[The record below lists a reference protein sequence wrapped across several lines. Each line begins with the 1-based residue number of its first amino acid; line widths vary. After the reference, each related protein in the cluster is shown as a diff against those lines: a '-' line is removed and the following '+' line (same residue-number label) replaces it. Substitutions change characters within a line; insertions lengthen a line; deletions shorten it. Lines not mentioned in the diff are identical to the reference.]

1 MFKVQN
7 LLYLLIWIFNI
18 FTFILAKRIDDI
30 YIDDIYIDDIYINDK
45 KNYYKHKDMISFIL
59 KIIPLF
65 MMLCSIVLAIVTI
78 FLTNKVTNT
87 IISAYYLITIIDLI
101 FTGIIN
107 TIYERH

>member
-30 YIDDIYIDDIYINDK
+30 YINDK
-45 KNYYKHKDMISFIL
+45 KNYYKYKDMISFVL
-59 KIIPLF
+59 KISPLF
-65 MMLCSIVLAIVTI
+65 MMFCSIVLAIVTI
-78 FLTNKVTNT
+78 FLTNEVTNT
-87 IISAYYLITIIDLI
+87 IISTYFMITIIDLI

>member
-18 FTFILAKRIDDI
+18 FTFMLAKI
-30 YIDDIYIDDIYINDK
+30 IDDIYINDK
-45 KNYYKHKDMISFIL
+45 KNYYKYKDMISFVL

-65 MMLCSIVLAIVTI
+65 MMFCSIVLAIVTI
-78 FLTNKVTNT
+78 FLTNEVTNT
-87 IISAYYLITIIDLI
+87 IISTYFMITIIDLI

>member
-30 YIDDIYIDDIYINDK
+30 YIIDK
-45 KNYYKHKDMISFIL
+45 KNYYKHKDMMSFVL

-87 IISAYYLITIIDLI
+87 IISAYFMITIIDLI

>member
-30 YIDDIYIDDIYINDK
+30 YIQDK
-45 KNYYKHKDMISFIL
+45 KNYNKYKDMVAFVL
-59 KIIPLF
+59 KFIPLF
-65 MMLCSIVLAIVTI
+65 MMFCSIVLAIVTI
-78 FLTNKVTNT
+78 CLTNEVTNT
-87 IISAYYLITIIDLI
+87 IISAYFMITIIDLI

>member
-30 YIDDIYIDDIYINDK
+30 YINDK
-45 KNYYKHKDMISFIL
+45 KNYYKYKDMISFVL

-65 MMLCSIVLAIVTI
+65 MMFCSIVLAIVTI
-78 FLTNKVTNT
+78 FLTNEVTNT
-87 IISAYYLITIIDLI
+87 IISTYFMITIIDFI

>member
-30 YIDDIYIDDIYINDK
+30 YIQDK
-45 KNYYKHKDMISFIL
+45 KNYNKYKDMVAFVL

-65 MMLCSIVLAIVTI
+65 MMFCSIVLAIVTI
-78 FLTNKVTNT
+78 CLTNEVTNT
-87 IISAYYLITIIDLI
+87 IISTYFIITIIDLI

>member
-30 YIDDIYIDDIYINDK
+30 YINEK
-45 KNYYKHKDMISFIL
+45 KNYYKYKDMISFVL

-65 MMLCSIVLAIVTI
+65 MMFCSIVLAIVTI
-78 FLTNKVTNT
+78 FLTNEVTNT
-87 IISAYYLITIIDLI
+87 IISTYFMITIIDLI

-107 TIYERH
+107 TIYEGH

>member
-30 YIDDIYIDDIYINDK
+30 YINEK
-45 KNYYKHKDMISFIL
+45 KNYYKYKDMISFVL

-65 MMLCSIVLAIVTI
+65 MMFCSIVLAIVTI
-78 FLTNKVTNT
+78 FLTNEVTNT
-87 IISAYYLITIIDLI
+87 IISTYFMITIIDLI

>member
-30 YIDDIYIDDIYINDK
+30 YINDK
-45 KNYYKHKDMISFIL
+45 KNYYKYKDMISFVL

-65 MMLCSIVLAIVTI
+65 MMFCSIVLAIVTI
-78 FLTNKVTNT
+78 FLTNEVTNT
-87 IISAYYLITIIDLI
+87 IISTYFMITIIDLI

>member
-30 YIDDIYIDDIYINDK
+30 YINDK
-45 KNYYKHKDMISFIL
+45 KNYYKHKDMMSFVL

-87 IISAYYLITIIDLI
+87 IISAYFMITIIDLI

>member
-7 LLYLLIWIFNI
+7 FLYLLIWIFNI

-30 YIDDIYIDDIYINDK
+30 YINDK
-45 KNYYKHKDMISFIL
+45 KNYYKYKDMISFVL
-59 KIIPLF
+59 KTIPLF
-65 MMLCSIVLAIVTI
+65 MMFCSIVLAIVTI
-78 FLTNKVTNT
+78 FLTNEVTNT
-87 IISAYYLITIIDLI
+87 IISTYFIITIIDLI

>member
-30 YIDDIYIDDIYINDK
+30 YINDK
-45 KNYYKHKDMISFIL
+45 KNYYKHKDMMSFIL

-65 MMLCSIVLAIVTI
+65 MMFCSIVLAIVTI
-78 FLTNKVTNT
+78 FLTNEVTNT
-87 IISAYYLITIIDLI
+87 IISVYFMITIIDLI

>member
-30 YIDDIYIDDIYINDK
+30 YIQDK
-45 KNYYKHKDMISFIL
+45 KNYNKYKDMVAFVL

-65 MMLCSIVLAIVTI
+65 MMFCSIVLAIVTI
-78 FLTNKVTNT
+78 CLTNEVTNT
-87 IISAYYLITIIDLI
+87 IISAYFMITIIDLI

>member
-30 YIDDIYIDDIYINDK
+30 YINDK
-45 KNYYKHKDMISFIL
+45 KNYYKYKDMISCVL

-65 MMLCSIVLAIVTI
+65 MMFCSIVLAIVTI
-78 FLTNKVTNT
+78 FLTNEVTNT
-87 IISAYYLITIIDLI
+87 IISTYFMITIIDLI

>member
-30 YIDDIYIDDIYINDK
+30 YINDK
-45 KNYYKHKDMISFIL
+45 KNYYKYKDMMSFIL

-65 MMLCSIVLAIVTI
+65 MMFCSIVLAIVTI
-78 FLTNKVTNT
+78 FLTNEVTNT
-87 IISAYYLITIIDLI
+87 IISAYYMITIIDLI

>member
-30 YIDDIYIDDIYINDK
+30 YIQDK
-45 KNYYKHKDMISFIL
+45 KNYNKYKDMVAFVL

-65 MMLCSIVLAIVTI
+65 MMFCSIVLAIVTI
-78 FLTNKVTNT
+78 CLTNEVTNT
-87 IISAYYLITIIDLI
+87 IISTYFIITIIDLI

-107 TIYERH
+107 SIYERH

>member
-30 YIDDIYIDDIYINDK
+30 YINDK
-45 KNYYKHKDMISFIL
+45 KNYYKHKDMMSFIL

-87 IISAYYLITIIDLI
+87 IISAYFMITIIDLI

>member
-30 YIDDIYIDDIYINDK
+30 YINEK
-45 KNYYKHKDMISFIL
+45 KNYYKYKDMISFVL

-65 MMLCSIVLAIVTI
+65 MMFCSIVLVIVTI
-78 FLTNKVTNT
+78 FLTNEVTNT
-87 IISAYYLITIIDLI
+87 IISIYFMITIIDLI

>member
-7 LLYLLIWIFNI
+7 VLYLLIWIFNI

-30 YIDDIYIDDIYINDK
+30 YINDK
-45 KNYYKHKDMISFIL
+45 KNYYKYKDMISFVL
-59 KIIPLF
+59 KTIPLF
-65 MMLCSIVLAIVTI
+65 MMFCSIVLAIVTI
-78 FLTNKVTNT
+78 FLTNEVTNT
-87 IISAYYLITIIDLI
+87 IISTYFIITIIDLI

>member
-18 FTFILAKRIDDI
+18 FTFMLAKR
-30 YIDDIYIDDIYINDK
+30 IDDIYINDK
-45 KNYYKHKDMISFIL
+45 KNYYKYKDMISFVL

-65 MMLCSIVLAIVTI
+65 MMFCSIVLAIVTI
-78 FLTNKVTNT
+78 FLTNEVTNT
-87 IISAYYLITIIDLI
+87 IISTYFMITIIELI

>member
-18 FTFILAKRIDDI
+18 FTFMLAKR
-30 YIDDIYIDDIYINDK
+30 IDDIYINDK
-45 KNYYKHKDMISFIL
+45 KNYYKYKDMISFVL

-65 MMLCSIVLAIVTI
+65 MMFCSIVLAIVTI
-78 FLTNKVTNT
+78 FLTNEVTNT
-87 IISAYYLITIIDLI
+87 IISTYFMITIIDLI